1 MSDDVKKVLLI
12 AIIVISAVYLIMTLF
27 FPKQSHNNHKLPEEI
42 SVEEEI
48 PQKEEEVLP
57 INIFFIATNEKG
69 EEVYRAVKR
78 NYNSSD
84 GELINFAVQQL
95 LLGPTNYE
103 KSKGIYSEIPQNTF
117 LIGIEEFSDRYVINL
132 SKDFETGGGS
142 DSLYKRLYQLIK
154 TVNKNSDLPVY
165 LNING
170 KQVNVIGG
178 EGLSIKQPLNGASL
192 SE

>member
-1 MSDDVKKVLLI
+1 MSDDVKKTLLI
-12 AIIVISAVYLIMTLF
+12 AIIAIVAVYVIMTLF

-57 INIFFIATNEKG
+57 INIFFIATNENG

-84 GELINFAVQQL
+84 GELINFAMQQL

-117 LIGIEEFSDRYVINL
+117 LIGIEERSDRYIINL
-132 SKDFETGGGS
+132 SKEFETGGGS

>member
-1 MSDDVKKVLLI
+1 MNEDTKRTLLI
-12 AIIVISAVYLIMTLF
+12 IIIAVMAAYVIMTLF
-27 FPKQSHNNHKLPEEI
+27 FPKQTHNNHKLQEEI

-48 PQKEEEVLP
+48 PQKEEEVHP
-57 INIFFIATNEKG
+57 INIFFIATNDKG

-78 NYNSSD
+78 NYNSAD

-95 LLGPTNYE
+95 LSGPTNYE
-103 KSKGIYSEIPQNTF
+103 KSKGVYSEIPQNTY
-117 LIGIEEFSDRYVINL
+117 LMGIDAQSDRYVINL
-132 SKDFETGGGS
+132 SKEFEMGGGS

-154 TVNKNSDLPVY
+154 TVNNNSDLPVY

-170 KQVNVIGG
+170 RMVNVIGG
-178 EGLSIKQPLNGASL
+178 EGLSLKQPLNGASL

>member
-1 MSDDVKKVLLI
+1 MNEDTKKMLLVIII
-12 AIIVISAVYLIMTLF
+12 AVVAAYIIMTLF
-27 FPKQSHNNHKLPEEI
+27 FPKQTHNNHKLQEEI

-48 PQKEEEVLP
+48 PQKEEEILP
-57 INIFFIATNEKG
+57 INVFFIATNDKG

-78 NYNSSD
+78 NYNSAD

-95 LLGPTNYE
+95 LAGPTNYE

-117 LIGIEEFSDRYVINL
+117 LISIEAQSDRYIVNL
-132 SKDFETGGGS
+132 SKEFEMGGGS

-165 LNING
+165 LDING
-170 KQVNVIGG
+170 KQVNVVGG
-178 EGLSIKQPLNGASL
+178 EGLSLKQPLNGASL

>member
-1 MSDDVKKVLLI
+1 MNDDTKKTLLI
-12 AIIVISAVYLIMTLF
+12 VIIAVAAAYIIMTLF
-27 FPKQSHNNHKLPEEI
+27 FPKQTHNTHKLQEEI

-48 PQKEEEVLP
+48 PQKEEEILP

-78 NYNSSD
+78 NYSSAD

-95 LLGPTNYE
+95 LSGPTNYE
-103 KSKGIYSEIPQNTF
+103 KSKGIYSEIPQNTY
-117 LIGIEEFSDRYVINL
+117 LINIGIQNDRYIINL
-132 SKDFETGGGS
+132 SKEFETGGGS

-165 LNING
+165 LNIDG

-178 EGLSIKQPLNGASL
+178 EGLSLKQPLNGASL